1 MADNYL
7 EALQRKT
14 NPTRNMKGVPV
25 EVETD
30 IGLEKKINP
39 QIEAL
44 FRQKLMSMDPK
55 LVNQLKRR
63 VANAFP
69 DMEENKKQ
77 INKAFNMRARENQK
91 RTERIMKDKEEQLT
105 LMKRAEIAEE
115 KEIARKAEK
124 KADEIARKAER
135 KADKEASKKERSQ
148 EKRDAIKLDFA
159 KLRKDETIHD
169 GEVKSLQNKI
179 PAIRL
184 KYMDKY
190 GFFNEDGEKQLDAYY
205 TEQMNQEISEL
216 QNTIDAKITKYNA
229 NRDYE
234 LNQLFE
240 KANEKYPGNLPRVA
254 QEFTSQGLEQEYIKL
269 FREMQG
275 LLKSEVNK

>member
-39 QIEAL
+39 QLEAL

-69 DMEENKKQ
+69 DMEENKRQ

-91 RTERIMKDKEEQLT
+91 RTESIMSDKEEQLK
-105 LMKRAEIAEE
+105 LMKRAEIAEQ
-115 KEIARKAEK
+115 KEIERKAEK
-124 KADEIARKAER
+124 
-135 KADKEASKKERSQ
+135 KADKEASKKERNQ
-148 EKRDAIKLDFA
+148 EKRDSMKLDFA
-159 KLRKDETIHD
+159 KLRKDQSIHD

-190 GFFNEDGEKQLDAYY
+190 GFVDKDGERQLDAYY
-205 TEQMNQEISEL
+205 TEQMNQEIEEVN
-216 QNTIDAKITKYNA
+216 NTIDAKITKYNA

-254 QEFTSQGLEQEYIKL
+254 QEFQAQGLEEDYIKL
-269 FREMQG
+269 FRQM
-275 LLKSEVNK
+275 KSIQKSKVSK

>member
-1 MADNYL
+1 
-7 EALQRKT
+7 
-14 NPTRNMKGVPV
+14 
-25 EVETD
+25 
-30 IGLEKKINP
+30 
-39 QIEAL
+39 
-44 FRQKLMSMDPK
+44 MSMDPK

-69 DMEENKKQ
+69 NMEENKKQ
-77 INKAFNMRARENQK
+77 INKSFNMRARENQK
-91 RTERIMKDKEEQLT
+91 RTESIMKDKEDQMTAVKE
-105 LMKRAEIAEE
+105 AEIAEE
-115 KEIARKAEK
+115 KEIARKAE
-124 KADEIARKAER
+124 R
-135 KADKEASKKERSQ
+135 KADKIASKAERNQ
-148 EKRDAIKLDFA
+148 EKRDAMKLDFA
-159 KLRKDETIHD
+159 KLRKDKAIHD
-169 GEVKSLQNKI
+169 GEVKSLQSKI

-205 TEQMNQEISEL
+205 TEQMNQEISEV

-269 FREMQG
+269 FRETKG

>member
-39 QIEAL
+39 QLEAL

-69 DMEENKKQ
+69 DMEENKRQ

-91 RTERIMKDKEEQLT
+91 RTESIMSDKEEQLK
-105 LMKRAEIAEE
+105 LMKRAEIAEQ
-115 KEIARKAEK
+115 KEIERKAEK
-124 KADEIARKAER
+124 
-135 KADKEASKKERSQ
+135 KADKEASKKERNQ
-148 EKRDAIKLDFA
+148 EKRDSMKLDFA
-159 KLRKDETIHD
+159 KLRKDQSIHE
-169 GEVKSLQNKI
+169 GEIQILKDKI
-179 PAIRL
+179 PAIRAEYIR
-184 KYMDKY
+184 KYATYDD
-190 GFFNEDGEKQLDAYY
+190 NNQPELDAFY
-205 TEQMNQEISEL
+205 TQQMNNEITEVE
-216 QNTIDAKITKYNA
+216 NKIDAKITKYNA

-254 QEFTSQGLEQEYIKL
+254 QEFQAQGLEEDYIKL
-269 FREMQG
+269 FRQM
-275 LLKSEVNK
+275 KSIQKSKVSK

>member
-124 KADEIARKAER
+124 QADEIAR
-135 KADKEASKKERSQ
+135 
-148 EKRDAIKLDFA
+148 
-159 KLRKDETIHD
+159 
-169 GEVKSLQNKI
+169 
-179 PAIRL
+179 
-184 KYMDKY
+184 
-190 GFFNEDGEKQLDAYY
+190 
-205 TEQMNQEISEL
+205 
-216 QNTIDAKITKYNA
+216 
-229 NRDYE
+229 
-234 LNQLFE
+234 
-240 KANEKYPGNLPRVA
+240 
-254 QEFTSQGLEQEYIKL
+254 
-269 FREMQG
+269 
-275 LLKSEVNK
+275 